1 MPYVSK
7 PFKAAVATGRDLV
20 CSPAQTPAT
29 KPTPVKLYRIA
40 EVARMLGVCRATVYN
55 LVRDDRL
62 TLVKIGRR
70 ASGITAV
77 SVEALV
83 TNKSV
88 E

>member
-1 MPYVSK
+1 MH
-7 PFKAAVATGRDLV
+7 TTTTT
-20 CSPAQTPAT
+20 QTPAA
-29 KPTPVKLYRIA
+29 KQAPVKLYRIA

-83 TNKSV
+83 SRSNNTS
-88 E
+88 ESGS

>member
-7 PFKAAVATGRDLV
+7 TSNAGTRVAIRSTDIHA
-20 CSPAQTPAT
+20 PQTA
-29 KPTPVKLYRIA
+29 PVKLYRIA
-40 EVARMLGVCRATVYN
+40 EVAQMLGVCRATVYN
-55 LVRDDRL
+55 LVRDGRL
-62 TLVKIGRR
+62 MLVKIGRR
-70 ASGITAV
+70 ASGITAA

>member
-1 MPYVSK
+1 M
-7 PFKAAVATGRDLV
+7 
-20 CSPAQTPAT
+20 
-29 KPTPVKLYRIA
+29 KLYRIA